1 MTSSSTPTKA
11 AKKAPAK
18 KVAKKAAGSSRVAA
32 LASKLATSPG
42 SVKATASLPATSGD
56 TAAATASLLGLSPAA
71 TTPPVPAPAPAATEP
86 IASPTDQSE
95 PSTSVEQ
102 TDADAAEVID
112 SASDLTD
119 SVAVGQPDTT
129 ATEES
134 IQTSAETPAEG
145 AAEGLTGPP
154 IQPEPET
161 VPAAADAMKAPQP
174 LALVPDPA
182 PAPSDDATEDAAEGG
197 AASSDEGSP
206 PATPDPAQST
216 RSVQPVQS
224 TAPARRP
231 AAKKVASTAAKKS
244 AAPAEVEAEE
254 TERLDE
260 LVWTLSSPEHSLDQ
274 QHDRISKLT
283 LELPIPLVDV
293 LNRWELDQVRRTGRR
308 LYRERLIDL
317 ALAELPSNMDKV
329 VTMARDLP
337 AWLKYAETEQVGSRV
352 RAPVALELKVMKQE
366 LKLRREKGTYV
377 RHIYAVALLD
387 FLTSYGVPIE
397 EPAR

>member
-1 MTSSSTPTKA
+1 MTSSSTPTTGPQKTPE
-11 AKKAPAK
+11 KAPSK
-18 KVAKKAAGSSRVAA
+18 KTPSKKTAGSSRVAA

-56 TAAATASLLGLSPAA
+56 LSAAAASLMGLSPAVVTA
-71 TTPPVPAPAPAATEP
+71 PVPRAADNEP
-86 IASPTDQSE
+86 PLGIEQAEADAVEADAVEADAVEAVPDSFSDLTGDVLSAHRDETPIKASAEGLVEKPDQSE
-95 PSTSVEQ
+95 PE
-102 TDADAAEVID
+102 TDGGRVTQAAAEV
-112 SASDLTD
+112 
-119 SVAVGQPDTT
+119 
-129 ATEES
+129 
-134 IQTSAETPAEG
+134 
-145 AAEGLTGPP
+145 
-154 IQPEPET
+154 
-161 VPAAADAMKAPQP
+161 PQP

-182 PAPSDDATEDAAEGG
+182 PASPEEADT
-197 AASSDEGSP
+197 AAS
-206 PATPDPAQST
+206 PAGEDSSAPEPAQT
-216 RSVQPVQS
+216 VQS
-224 TAPARRP
+224 APPARRP
-231 AAKKVASTAAKKS
+231 ETKKTASKSPKKVA
-244 AAPAEVEAEE
+244 PAGIEAEQA
-254 TERLDE
+254 ERLDQ

-317 ALAELPSNMDKV
+317 ALAELPTDMDMV

-377 RHIYAVALLD
+377 RHIYAVALLN
-387 FLTSYGVPIE
+387 FLTSYGVPVE
-397 EPAR
+397 EPTP